1 MDDMSSFR
9 LTIDTVVN
17 MREGMVIT
25 DLYGHD
31 HHLSKLFVGVMIGA
45 GWAFFVISWIINVAY
60 YKFHPSSV
68 DVLSFSDKKI
78 LHVFGVRFPRL
89 EDTKKQNVEGKIKK
103 TIVPYRYERLV
114 FKGFN
119 AYRIVCR
126 WRRQPSEKEG

>member
-1 MDDMSSFR
+1 MDNMSGFR

-31 HHLSKLFVGVMIGA
+31 HHLSKLYVGVMIGA

-68 DVLSFSDKKI
+68 DLDLTDPEALSEKMK
-78 LHVFGVRFPRL
+78 LYVFGRDVFERKTQSP
-89 EDTKKQNVEGKIKK
+89 TGVEGKIS
-103 TIVPYRYERLV
+103 
-114 FKGFN
+114 N
-119 AYRIVCR
+119 
-126 WRRQPSEKEG
+126 